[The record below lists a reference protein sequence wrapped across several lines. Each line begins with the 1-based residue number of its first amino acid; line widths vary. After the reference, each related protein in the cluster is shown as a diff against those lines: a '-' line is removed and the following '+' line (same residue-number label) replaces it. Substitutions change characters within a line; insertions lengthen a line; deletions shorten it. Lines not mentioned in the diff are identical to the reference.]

1 MSSLLLTYYG
11 DDLTG
16 STDALEALECH
27 GVSTVL
33 FTRLPSE
40 AQLQRFADCRA
51 IGLAGTSRSESPQWM
66 RRELQP
72 ALQWLA
78 ARGAPLTHYKTCS
91 TFDSS
96 PRIGSIGCAMEVG
109 REVFHQAPI
118 PLVVGVPQLRR
129 YTIFGE
135 LHAAWQDQIYR
146 IDRHP
151 VMSCHPVTPMR
162 EADLRRHLAEQTS
175 MAIGLIDAPTLL
187 AKGVDAKELDTKE
200 LDAKVDQALNEYP
213 AVLFDVLDERHQAE
227 VGRQLW
233 RTRCAEGRLVV
244 GSSGVEYALTREWQR
259 CEEITTAA
267 RFAEAGEVDR
277 IAVVSGSVSATTA
290 RQIEAAQRYGF
301 EIIAIDAIGL
311 ADANHHAAAFQQA
324 IEQGDKALASGR
336 SVILHTASGPQSH
349 QSALANEEARHI
361 LGRSLGDILRQL
373 TARHQLSRVC
383 VSGGDTSSHAI
394 SALDI
399 HALTLKA
406 PFPAAPGAPLCTAH
420 SDIAEHDGLE
430 VVFKGGQ
437 MGGDDFFERLRR
449 GGTLTD
455 SP

>member
-16 STDALEALECH
+16 STDALEALERH

-40 AQLQRFADCRA
+40 EQRQRFADCRA
-51 IGLAGTSRSESPQWM
+51 IGLAGTSRSESPEWM
-66 RRELQP
+66 KRELRP

-96 PRIGSIGCAMEVG
+96 PQTGSIGCAMEVG

-187 AKGVDAKELDTKE
+187 AEGLDTDG
-200 LDAKVDQALNEYP
+200 LDTKVDQALNDYP
-213 AVLFDVLDERHQAE
+213 AVLFDVLDKRHQAE

-233 RTRCAEGRLVV
+233 RTRSTEGHLVV

-259 CEEITTAA
+259 CEEITAMANFAA
-267 RFAEAGEVDR
+267 AGEVDR

-290 RQIEAAQRYGF
+290 RQIDAAQRYGF

-311 ADANHHAAAFQQA
+311 ADSQRHAAAFQQA
-324 IEQGDKALASGR
+324 IERGDKALAKGR

-349 QSALANEEARHI
+349 QAELANEDARHI
-361 LGRSLGDILRQL
+361 LGRSLGEILRQL

-406 PFPAAPGAPLCTAH
+406 SFPAAPGAPLCTAH

-437 MGGDDFFERLRR
+437 MGGDDFFERVRR
-449 GGTLTD
+449 GGLITD
-455 SP
+455 SL